1 MTPRRS
7 SDSPKKGPAIKIPI
21 RDQTSAGGVVY
32 RNAGDHPEVVIVAVG
47 PNNRWQLPKGLV
59 DNNEKPEVTA
69 VREVREEGGV
79 NSEVINH
86 IETVEYWYAGLEN
99 GIRVRF
105 HKRVHFYLLRYV
117 SGDTKDHDWE
127 VNEARWVPIEDAAAQ
142 LAFDNEKRVMQRA
155 AELLGEE
162 RTVSDSP
169 RTPPDQSDS

>member
-1 MTPRRS
+1 MTSRKGDSNPR
-7 SDSPKKGPAIKIPI
+7 KAPAIKIPI

-32 RNAGDHPEVVIVAVG
+32 RRRGDHVDVVIVAVG

-59 DNNEKPEVTA
+59 DKNEKPEVTA
-69 VREVREEGGV
+69 VREAREEGGV
-79 NSEVINH
+79 NSEVIEH

-127 VNEARWVPIEDAAAQ
+127 VNEARWVPIEDAEAQ
-142 LAFDNEKRVMQRA
+142 LAFDNEKRVMRRA
-155 AELLGEE
+155 AELIGEE
-162 RTVSDSP
+162 QAKTSA
-169 RTPPDQSDS
+169 